1 MKSTTPSGS
10 SRPSIPPRTGVSAP
24 MASIASTVST
34 MPTRPPS
41 STLIKRS
48 LMSPSIVKSMI
59 LLRKTSQLYSNSMAW
74 KKALAIRIHATII
87 RRK

>member
-1 MKSTTPSGS
+1 
-10 SRPSIPPRTGVSAP
+10 
-24 MASIASTVST
+24 MASIASTVRT

-48 LMSPSIVKSMI
+48 LMSPSIVKSMM
-59 LLRKTSQLYSNSMAW
+59 LLKKMSQLYSNSMAW
-74 KKALAIRIHATII
+74 KKALAIRIHTTII

>member
-1 MKSTTPSGS
+1 
-10 SRPSIPPRTGVSAP
+10 

-48 LMSPSIVKSMI
+48 LMSPSIVKSMM
-59 LLRKTSQLYSNSMAW
+59 LLKKMSQLYSNPMAW
-74 KKALAIRIHATII
+74 KKALAIRIHTTII

>member
-1 MKSTTPSGS
+1 
-10 SRPSIPPRTGVSAP
+10 

-34 MPTRPPS
+34 IPTRPPS

-48 LMSPSIVKSMI
+48 LMSPSIVKSMM
-59 LLRKTSQLYSNSMAW
+59 LLKKMSQLYSNSMAW

>member
-1 MKSTTPSGS
+1 
-10 SRPSIPPRTGVSAP
+10 

-59 LLRKTSQLYSNSMAW
+59 LLRKMSQLYSNSMAW
-74 KKALAIRIHATII
+74 KKALAIRIHTTII

>member
-1 MKSTTPSGS
+1 
-10 SRPSIPPRTGVSAP
+10 

-48 LMSPSIVKSMI
+48 LMSPSIVKSMM
-59 LLRKTSQLYSNSMAW
+59 LLKKMSQLYSNSMAW
-74 KKALAIRIHATII
+74 KKALAIRIHTTII